1 MHTKR
6 KHTQKTTPKKNR
18 LENEHWWSSA
28 GAFRRE
34 TGRRGTKK
42 ESKKEGP
49 RTPSSLVVTA
59 AGNISTFYPPRHCL
73 HQKRAQWKQQQS
85 AHFHDHHTEEG
96 KREGGSLLRLGN
108 FDRSPLP
115 KSDAARCV
123 EGGGGQKR
131 QPAPVRR
138 TVQTREGRGRISIG
152 AATAHPA
159 FSVP

>member
-42 ESKKEGP
+42 ESKQEGP

-59 AGNISTFYPPRHCL
+59 AGNISTFSPPRHCL
-73 HQKRAQWKQQQS
+73 HQKRAQWKQQLS

-96 KREGGSLLRLGN
+96 RGKGAPSLRWEISIG
-108 FDRSPLP
+108 PLFQ
-115 KSDAARCV
+115 KVMLHVVWR
-123 EGGGGQKR
+123 GGQKR